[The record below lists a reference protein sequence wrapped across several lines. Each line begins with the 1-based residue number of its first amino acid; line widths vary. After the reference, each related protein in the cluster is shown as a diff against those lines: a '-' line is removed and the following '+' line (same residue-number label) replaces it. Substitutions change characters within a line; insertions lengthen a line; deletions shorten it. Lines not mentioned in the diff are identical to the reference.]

1 MTTPSRALIV
11 IDVQQEYFAGPL
23 TIQFPAPDASLAKIT
38 AAIDAATASG
48 IPIVVVQHTGGD
60 EAPIFNP
67 TTSGFATHPDVVSRQ
82 DATWHAI
89 VKEYSSVF
97 PGTGL
102 LDWLRE
108 GQIDTITL
116 VGYMT
121 NNCILATAAEA
132 ETHGIG
138 VEVLSDAT
146 GAISLANDAGV
157 VDARVVHETLMA
169 LLHSNF
175 AAVARTEAWVAV
187 VADGVALPGGNL
199 VESAM
204 GGASRSPARD
214 LQ

>member
-132 ETHGIG
+132 ETHGIA

-146 GAISLANDAGV
+146 GAISLANAAGV

-175 AAVARTEAWVAV
+175 AAVARSEAWVAV

-199 VESAM
+199 VESAV

>member
-23 TIQFPAPDASLAKIT
+23 TIQYPAPDASLAKIT
-38 AAIDAATASG
+38 AAIDAAAASG

-67 TTSGFATHPDVVSRQ
+67 TADGFATHPEVASRQ

-121 NNCILATAAEA
+121 NNCILASAAEA

-138 VEVLSDAT
+138 VEVLSDAS

-175 AAVARTEAWVAV
+175 AAVATTEAWVAA
-187 VADGVALPGGNL
+187 VADGVALTGGNL
-199 VESAM
+199 VESAT
-204 GGASRSPARD
+204 GGASRLSARD
-214 LQ
+214 SS

>member
-132 ETHGIG
+132 ETHGIA

-146 GAISLANDAGV
+146 GAISLANAAGV
-157 VDARVVHETLMA
+157 VDARIVHETLMA

-175 AAVARTEAWVAV
+175 AAVATTGAWVAA

-199 VESAM
+199 VESAT